1 MHYKEIKSRVAKIC
15 LSDQLTSFSWRSIP
29 ICLVRNNS
37 LFIKS
42 SNLTKFQFS
51 IQFKSIHFFFVPM
64 KISWHFIWSIIHLW
78 EDFVPTLMH
87 TNLCWLLEISKI
99 HFKKPCIIKR
109 ENNFHRLT
117 WFYIMKTSTTPNSDV
132 YLFWYKVFSSSSST
146 SISAVANKTK
156 LCGHRS
162 LKIGQQQKI
171 RGKLKL
177 KTVLRI
183 FCRLF
188 FISS

>member
-51 IQFKSIHFFFVPM
+51 IQFFFSGHM
-64 KISWHFIWSIIHLW
+64 KISWHFIWSITHLW
-78 EDFVPTLMH
+78 EYFVPTLMH

-132 YLFWYKVFSSSSST
+132 YLFWYKVFSSSSS
-146 SISAVANKTK
+146 ISAVANKTK

-162 LKIGQQQKI
+162 LKIGNNK
-171 RGKLKL
+171 
-177 KTVLRI
+177 
-183 FCRLF
+183 RLEEN
-188 FISS
+188 

>member
-1 MHYKEIKSRVAKIC
+1 MFGQKQFFIHKVIKF
-15 LSDQLTSFSWRSIP
+15 D
-29 ICLVRNNS
+29 
-37 LFIKS
+37 
-42 SNLTKFQFS
+42 QFS
-51 IQFKSIHFFFVPM
+51 ICFCFIPI
-64 KISWHFIWSIIHLW
+64 KISWASIWGIIHLW
-78 EDFVPTLMH
+78 EDFIPTIIY
-87 TNLCWLLEISKI
+87 TTVCWLLVISKI
-99 HFKKPCIIKR
+99 HFKKPCSMKR
-109 ENNFHRLT
+109 ENNFLRLT

-132 YLFWYKVFSSSSST
+132 YLFWYKVFSSSS

-188 FISS
+188 SSQVKKKSVERLLWPSPKWSTNPIAQP

>member
-1 MHYKEIKSRVAKIC
+1 MHFWSVNFIFMEINSYMFGQKQFSIHKVIKFDKI
-15 LSDQLTSFSWRSIP
+15 SVF
-29 ICLVRNNS
+29 N
-37 LFIKS
+37 
-42 SNLTKFQFS
+42 S

-64 KISWHFIWSIIHLW
+64 KLSWHFIWSIIHLW

-132 YLFWYKVFSSSSST
+132 YLFWYKVFSSST

-177 KTVLRI
+177 KTVHTTNILPT
-183 FCRLF
+183 F